1 MPMLT
6 MVQAIRDAHRVA
18 MKQDDRVVVL
28 GEDVARRGGVFL
40 ATEGLLAEF
49 GAERVIDTP
58 LSEAGILGSAIGMAL
73 NGLLPVAEVQF
84 IDFLWPGFDQV
95 VSEAAKLRY
104 RSGGQFSVP
113 LVIRAPYGGGIRGG
127 HYHSQ
132 SPETLFVHTPGL
144 KVVVPATPA
153 DAKGLLL
160 SAIRD
165 PDPVIFMEPKKIY
178 RAAKEEVPADDYAV
192 PLGVARVAQEGSD
205 ATLITFGAM
214 VHVALEAAR
223 KLAAENISVEV
234 LDLRTLL
241 PFDREAIL
249 ASVKKTGR
257 AVALVEAPVMCS
269 LASEMAAFLQE
280 EVLDSL
286 LAPVR
291 RVTGYFTPYPYALD
305 RLYFPDAD
313 RAIEAVREV
322 LRYG

>member
-1 MPMLT
+1 
-6 MVQAIRDAHRVA
+6 
-18 MKQDDRVVVL
+18 
-28 GEDVARRGGVFL
+28 
-40 ATEGLLAEF
+40 
-49 GAERVIDTP
+49 
-58 LSEAGILGSAIGMAL
+58 
-73 NGLLPVAEVQF
+73 
-84 IDFLWPGFDQV
+84 

-132 SPETLFVHTPGL
+132 SPEAFFVHTPGL

-178 RAAKEEVPADDYAV
+178 RAAKEEVPADDYTV
-192 PLGVARVAQEGSD
+192 PLGVARVAQEGTD
-205 ATLITFGAM
+205 ATVLTYGAM
-214 VHVALEAAR
+214 LPVALEAAR
-223 KLAAENISVEV
+223 KLAAEGASVEV

-257 AVALVEAPVMCS
+257 AVPVVEAPALCS
-269 LASEMAAFLQE
+269 FASEMAAFIQE
-280 EVLDSL
+280 EALDSL

-291 RVTGYFTPYPYALD
+291 RVTGYFTPVPYGLD
-305 RLYFPDAD
+305 RLYLPDAD
-313 RAIEAVREV
+313 RIIEALREV